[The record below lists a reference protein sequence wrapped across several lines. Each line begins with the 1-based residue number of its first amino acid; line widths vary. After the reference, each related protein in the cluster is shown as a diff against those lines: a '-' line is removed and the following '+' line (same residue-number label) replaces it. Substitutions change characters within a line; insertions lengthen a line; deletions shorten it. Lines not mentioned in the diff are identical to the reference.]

1 MIGHDLMRVEFGWPC
16 GPPLCASLTGFPGL
30 FEVRSN
36 LMGRRIARVF
46 FAVSGRDM
54 VLLHG
59 FIKKTQSTPEKGL
72 RLAVRRMKEY
82 ERHG

>member
-1 MIGHDLMRVEFGWPC
+1 MRVEFGWPC

-36 LMGRRIARVF
+36 LMDRRIAREF
-46 FAVSGRDM
+46 FAVSGRNM

-59 FIKKTQSTPEKGL
+59 FFKKTQSTPEKEL
-72 RLAVRRMKEY
+72 KLAVKRMKEY
-82 ERHG
+82 ERLD